1 MCENEGCG
9 LDRRDFL
16 KVGAA
21 SVVGIGASGAVGAP
35 GAQDKQPPTR
45 VLDDPR
51 VEHGMI
57 MFKHAGKETFEGYLA
72 RPKASGVFPG
82 VLVIAGRS
90 IYEEYIQNT
99 CAALALAGFV
109 ALAPNVFH
117 SVPYEDAKDMNLDAA
132 VINSFIKDHGDD
144 DVFEDVVVGIDYL
157 RRQPFVRGGGFGMVG
172 FCYGGYISLLT
183 TARSRDIS
191 AVVAFH
197 PGSDHYLKEF
207 SQIRVPVQLHQG
219 TADRSVDPKF
229 VIHIRDMIAAQ
240 HVPVEL
246 FMYQGADHG
255 FIAYTREFYRADYAE
270 LSWSRT
276 IKFLSKYLKEK

>member
-1 MCENEGCG
+1 MCEGRDCG
-9 LDRRDFL
+9 LDRRVFL
-16 KVGAA
+16 KAGAA
-21 SVVGIGASGAVGAP
+21 SVAGFAALGDAP
-35 GAQDKQPPTR
+35 SKQPPTR

-109 ALAPNVFH
+109 GLAPNVFH
-117 SVPYEDAKDMNLDAA
+117 PVPYDVAKDLNLDAA

-183 TARSRDIS
+183 AARSRDIS

-207 SQIRVPVQLHQG
+207 NQIRVPVQLHQG
-219 TADRSVDPKF
+219 TADHSVDPKF
-229 VIHIRDMIAAQ
+229 VIQIRDMIAAQ

-246 FMYQGADHG
+246 FMYEGADHG
-255 FIAYTREFYRADYAE
+255 FIAYTREFYRPDYAA
-270 LSWSRT
+270 LSWRRT

>member
-1 MCENEGCG
+1 MCTNGEGSGCG

-16 KVGAA
+16 KVGAV
-21 SVVGIGASGAVGAP
+21 SVAGFGAIGDAGAN
-35 GAQDKQPPTR
+35 KQPPTR

-51 VEHGMI
+51 VEHGI
-57 MFKHAGKETFEGYLA
+57 ITFKHAGKDTFEGYLA
-72 RPKASGVFPG
+72 RPKASGAFPG

-109 ALAPNVFH
+109 GLAPNVFH
-117 SVPYEDAKDMNLDAA
+117 PVPYEDAKDAA

-144 DVFEDVVVGIDYL
+144 NVFEDVEVGIDYL
-157 RRQPFVRGGGFGMVG
+157 RTQPFVRGGGFGIVG

-183 TARSRDIS
+183 AARSRDIS

-219 TADRSVDPKF
+219 TADHSVNPKF
-229 VIHIRDMIAAQ
+229 AIQIRDMIAAQ

-246 FMYQGADHG
+246 FMYEGADHG
-255 FIAYTREFYRADYAE
+255 FIAYTREFYRADYAA

-276 IKFLSKYLKEK
+276 IKFLSRYLDKK

>member
-1 MCENEGCG
+1 MCEGRDCG

-16 KVGAA
+16 KA
-21 SVVGIGASGAVGAP
+21 GAVSVAGFAAVGDAP
-35 GAQDKQPPTR
+35 SRQPPTR

-51 VEHGMI
+51 VEHGKV
-57 MFKHAGKETFEGYLA
+57 MFRHAGKNTFDGYLA
-72 RPKASGVFPG
+72 RPKASGVYPG
-82 VLVIAGRS
+82 VLVIAGNV
-90 IYEEYIQNT
+90 IYEEYIENT

-109 ALAPNVFH
+109 GLAPNVYH
-117 SVPYEDAKDMNLDAA
+117 PAPYEEPKDAA
-132 VINSFIKDHGDD
+132 VINRFLKDHGDD

-183 TARSRDIS
+183 AARSRDIS

-207 SQIRVPVQLHQG
+207 SKIRVPVQLHQG
-219 TADRSVDPKF
+219 TADHSVDPKF
-229 VIHIRDMIAAQ
+229 VIQIRDMIAAQ

-255 FIAYTREFYRADYAE
+255 FIAYTREFYRADYAK

-276 IKFLSKYLKEK
+276 IKFLSRYLKEK

>member
-1 MCENEGCG
+1 

-16 KVGAA
+16 KAGAA
-21 SVVGIGASGAVGAP
+21 SVAGVGVLASTTGQ
-35 GAQDKQPPTR
+35 QDKQPPTR

-51 VEHGMI
+51 VEHGKV

-90 IYEEYIQNT
+90 IYEEYIENT

-109 ALAPNVFH
+109 GLAPNVFH
-117 SVPYEDAKDMNLDAA
+117 PLPYEDSRDGAQRERFL
-132 VINSFIKDHGDD
+132 KDHTDD
-144 DVFEDVVVGIDYL
+144 DVFEDVEVGVDYL
-157 RRQPFVRGGGFGMVG
+157 RTQPFVTGGGLGIIG
-172 FCYGGYISLLT
+172 FCWGGWISLLT
-183 TARSRDIS
+183 AARSRDIR

-197 PGSDHYLKEF
+197 PGIGRYPEELS
-207 SQIRVPVQLHQG
+207 RVRAPVQLHQG
-219 TADRSVDPKF
+219 TADHSVDPKTA
-229 VIHIRDMIAAQ
+229 VQVRDTLNAQ

-246 FMYQGADHG
+246 FMYKGADHG
-255 FIAYTREFYRADYAE
+255 FTAYTREFYRPDYAR

-276 IKFLSKYLKEK
+276 TKFLSKYLNER

>member
-1 MCENEGCG
+1 MCEGRDCG

-16 KVGAA
+16 KA
-21 SVVGIGASGAVGAP
+21 GAVSVAGFAALGDAP
-35 GAQDKQPPTR
+35 SNQPPTR

-51 VEHGMI
+51 VEHGI
-57 MFKHAGKETFEGYLA
+57 VMFKHAGKQTFEGYLA
-72 RPKASGVFPG
+72 RPKGSGVFPG

-109 ALAPNVFH
+109 GLAPNVFH
-117 SVPYEDAKDMNLDAA
+117 PVPYEDAKDMNLDSA

-183 TARSRDIS
+183 AARSRDIS

-219 TADRSVDPKF
+219 TADHSVDPKF
-229 VIHIRDMIAAQ
+229 VIQIRDMIAAQ

-255 FIAYTREFYRADYAE
+255 FIAYTREFYRADYAK

-276 IKFLSKYLKEK
+276 IKFLSRYLKEK